1 MLYLI
6 NYKKDLQKNY
16 KEKKMKNIA
25 QKIKKDWKFFS
36 ILAVAVILIWM
47 LVFYS
52 LDVSDK
58 VYNTSEKIE
67 AEGSIKDVTPG
78 MKIEQKIK
86 ATRNN
91 FKRVDIQFEP
101 LKEQNNIAGKVTIG
115 INDEKQQPKRQLQ
128 ETILE
133 KIMYMNLTLKIKKNP
148 KIKNMYYGYSL
159 KK

>member
-1 MLYLI
+1 
-6 NYKKDLQKNY
+6 
-16 KEKKMKNIA
+16 
-25 QKIKKDWKFFS
+25 
-36 ILAVAVILIWM
+36 M

-115 INDEKQQPKRQLQ
+115 INDENGK
-128 ETILE
+128 TIAKKTITRNYIRE
-133 KIMYMNLTLKIKKNP
+133 NNVYEFNFKNQKKIQR
-148 KIKNMYYGYSL
+148 
-159 KK
+159 

>member
-1 MLYLI
+1 
-6 NYKKDLQKNY
+6 
-16 KEKKMKNIA
+16 MKNIA

-58 VYNTSEKIE
+58 VYNTSEKVE

-115 INDEKQQPKRQLQ
+115 INE
-128 ETILE
+128 
-133 KIMYMNLTLKIKKNP
+133 
-148 KIKNMYYGYSL
+148 
-159 KK
+159 

>member
-1 MLYLI
+1 
-6 NYKKDLQKNY
+6 
-16 KEKKMKNIA
+16 MKNIA

-115 INDEKQQPKRQLQ
+115 INDENGK
-128 ETILE
+128 TIA
-133 KIMYMNLTLKIKKNP
+133 KKTITRNY
-148 KIKNMYYGYSL
+148 IRENNVYEFNFKNQ
-159 KK
+159 KKSKDKEYVLWIQFEEVKKVVNSSQ